1 MARRRTPAGPG
12 THVSILEAGDSVK
25 RILII
30 GATSAIAQHCA
41 RLWANKGA
49 QFFLV
54 SRTEGRLETVTHD
67 LVARGTSVVSHA
79 TLDVLDQASHEATVS
94 RAFESLGACD
104 VVLIAHGVLPDEREC
119 AENPSEAIRQFNIN
133 ATSTISLAALAAAHL
148 RKQGHGTLAVIS
160 SVAGDRGRPSN
171 FHYGAAKAAVSTY
184 CDGLRASLQGTGVN
198 VVTIKPGMVAT
209 PMTAGMPLPKALVA
223 SPEKVARDIV
233 RGIERG
239 AATIYTPWWW
249 RWIMLIIRL
258 IPEAIFV
265 RMKL

>member
-1 MARRRTPAGPG
+1 M
-12 THVSILEAGDSVK
+12 K

-30 GATSAIAQHCA
+30 GATSTIAQHCA
-41 RLWANKGA
+41 RLWAHEGA
-49 QFFLV
+49 EFLLIGR
-54 SRTEGRLETVTHD
+54 STSRLESIGWD
-67 LVARGTSVVSHA
+67 LTARGASTIFWS
-79 TLDVLDQASHEATVS
+79 TLDVLDQEKHDSTIS
-94 RAFESLGACD
+94 GAFEALEGCD
-104 VVLIAHGVLPDEREC
+104 IVLIAHGVLPDEKEC
-119 AENPSEAIRQFNIN
+119 ASNPAEATRQFNIN
-133 ATSTISLAALAAAHL
+133 ATSTISLAAVAAAHL

-184 CDGLRASLQGTGVN
+184 CDGLRASLHGTGVK

-223 SPEKVARDIV
+223 SPDKVARNIV
-233 RGIERG
+233 RGIARG

-258 IPEAIFV
+258 MPEAIFV

>member
-1 MARRRTPAGPG
+1 M
-12 THVSILEAGDSVK
+12 K

-41 RLWANKGA
+41 RLWASEGA
-49 QFFLV
+49 RFFLV
-54 SRTEGRLETVTHD
+54 ARTEGRLEPVTRD
-67 LVARGTSVVSHA
+67 LVARGASAISHA
-79 TLDVLDQASHEATVS
+79 TLDVLDQTSHEATIS
-94 RAFESLGACD
+94 RALESLGNCD
-104 VVLIAHGVLPDEREC
+104 VVLIAHGVLPDERQC
-119 AENPSEAIRQFNIN
+119 AENPAEAIRQFNIN
-133 ATSTISLAALAAAHL
+133 ATATISLAAHAATHL

-233 RGIERG
+233 RGIARG

-258 IPEAIFV
+258 MPEAIFV

>member
-1 MARRRTPAGPG
+1 M
-12 THVSILEAGDSVK
+12 K

-41 RLWANKGA
+41 RLWANGETR
-49 QFFLV
+49 FLLIGR
-54 SRTEGRLETVTHD
+54 STTRLESIGLD
-67 LVARGTSVVSHA
+67 LAARGAPTDFWSI
-79 TLDVLDQASHEATVS
+79 LDVLDQEQHDSTIS
-94 RAFESLGACD
+94 SAFEALGGCD
-104 VVLIAHGVLPDEREC
+104 IVLIAHGVLPDERQC
-119 AENPSEAIRQFNIN
+119 AENPAEAIGQFNIN
-133 ATSTISLAALAAAHL
+133 ATATISLTAHAATHL
-148 RKQGHGTLAVIS
+148 RKQGQGTLAVIS

-184 CDGLRASLQGTGVN
+184 CDGLRASLHGTGIN

-233 RGIERG
+233 RGIARG

>member
-1 MARRRTPAGPG
+1 M
-12 THVSILEAGDSVK
+12 K

-41 RLWANKGA
+41 RQWASEGA
-49 QFFLV
+49 RFFLV
-54 SRTEGRLETVTHD
+54 ARTESRLNPVTRD
-67 LVARGTSVVSHA
+67 LMARGASGVSHA
-79 TLDVLDQASHEATVS
+79 TLDALDHAHHDATVS
-94 RAFESLGACD
+94 RAFESLGAGD
-104 VVLIAHGVLPDEREC
+104 IVLIAHGVLPDEKEC
-119 AENPSEAIRQFNIN
+119 AENPAAAMRQFNIN
-133 ATSTISLAALAAAHL
+133 ATSTISLAAFAASHL

-223 SPEKVARDIV
+223 SPEKVARDIEIGRAHV
-233 RGIERG
+233 
-239 AATIYTPWWW
+239 
-249 RWIMLIIRL
+249 
-258 IPEAIFV
+258 
-265 RMKL
+265 

>member
-1 MARRRTPAGPG
+1 
-12 THVSILEAGDSVK
+12 VK

-41 RLWANKGA
+41 RLWASESA
-49 QFFLV
+49 RFFLV
-54 SRTEGRLETVTHD
+54 ARTESRLEPVTRD
-67 LVARGTSVVSHA
+67 LVARGASGVSHA
-79 TLDVLDQASHEATVS
+79 TLDVLDHASHEATMS
-94 RAFESLGACD
+94 RAFESLGDCD
-104 VVLIAHGVLPDEREC
+104 IVLIAHGVLPDEKEC
-119 AENPSEAIRQFNIN
+119 AANPAQATRQFNIN
-133 ATSTISLAALAAAHL
+133 ATATISLAALAAAHL

-184 CDGLRASLQGTGVN
+184 CDGMRASLKGTGVN

-233 RGIERG
+233 RGIARG
-239 AATIYTPWWW
+239 AATVYTPWWW
-249 RWIMLIIRL
+249 GWIMLVIKS
-258 IPEAIFV
+258 IPESIFV

>member
-1 MARRRTPAGPG
+1 
-12 THVSILEAGDSVK
+12 LK

-41 RLWANKGA
+41 RLWASEGA
-49 QFFLV
+49 KFFLV
-54 SRTEGRLETVTHD
+54 ARTEIRLEPVTRD
-67 LVARGTSVVSHA
+67 LVARGASSASHA
-79 TLDVLDQASHEATVS
+79 TLDVLDHASHEPTVS
-94 RAFESLGACD
+94 RALENLGACD
-104 VVLIAHGVLPDEREC
+104 IVLIAHGVLPDEREC
-119 AENPSEAIRQFNIN
+119 AANPVAAMRQFNIN

-233 RGIERG
+233 RGIARG

-258 IPEAIFV
+258 MPEAIFV
-265 RMKL
+265 RLKL

>member
-1 MARRRTPAGPG
+1 M
-12 THVSILEAGDSVK
+12 K

-41 RLWANKGA
+41 RIWARDGA
-49 QFFLV
+49 QFHLIA
-54 SRTEGRLETVTHD
+54 RTLTHLEDIGLD
-67 LVARGTSVVSHA
+67 LLARGTSTGRSAHYMDK
-79 TLDVLDQASHEATVS
+79 LDVLDQQSHESTLS
-94 RAFESLGACD
+94 KAFTTLGECD
-104 VVLIAHGVLPDEREC
+104 IVLIAHGILPDERQC
-119 AENPSEAIRQFNIN
+119 ADDPAEAIHQFNVN
-133 ATSTISLAALAAAHL
+133 ATATISLAAHAATHL

-184 CDGLRASLQGTGVN
+184 CDGLRASLHGTGVN

-209 PMTAGMPLPKALVA
+209 PMTAGMTLPKVLVA
-223 SPEKVARDIV
+223 SPERVARDIV
-233 RGIERG
+233 NGIARG

-249 RWIMLIIRL
+249 RLVMLVIRL

>member
-1 MARRRTPAGPG
+1 M
-12 THVSILEAGDSVK
+12 K

-30 GATSAIAQHCA
+30 GATSTIAQHCA
-41 RLWANKGA
+41 RLWARDGA
-49 QFFLV
+49 QFHLV
-54 SRTEGRLETVTHD
+54 ARSQEHLVDVGLD
-67 LVARGTSVVSHA
+67 LVARRASQVAPTHYFGI
-79 TLDVLDQASHEATVS
+79 LDVLDQQSHDSTIS
-94 RAFESLGACD
+94 RAFEALGGCD
-104 VVLIAHGVLPDEREC
+104 IVLIAHGVLPDEKEC
-119 AENPSEAIRQFNIN
+119 AENPAEATRQFNIN
-133 ATSTISLAALAAAHL
+133 ATATISLAAHAATHL
-148 RKQGHGTLAVIS
+148 KKQGYGTLAVIS

-171 FHYGAAKAAVSTY
+171 FNYGAAKAAVSTY
-184 CDGLRASLQGTGVN
+184 CDGLRASLHGTGVK

-223 SPEKVARDIV
+223 SPERVARDIV

-249 RWIMLIIRL
+249 RWIMLVIRL

>member
-1 MARRRTPAGPG
+1 M
-12 THVSILEAGDSVK
+12 K

-30 GATSAIAQHCA
+30 GATSTIAQHCA
-41 RLWANKGA
+41 RLWALDGA
-49 QFFLV
+49 QFHLV
-54 SRTEGRLETVTHD
+54 ARSQEHLIDVGRD
-67 LVARGTSVVSHA
+67 LVARGASTGAS
-79 TLDVLDQASHEATVS
+79 TLYFGKLDALDQQSHDSVIST
-94 RAFESLGACD
+94 AFSVLGECD
-104 VVLIAHGVLPDEREC
+104 VVLIAHGVLPDEAQC
-119 AENPSEAIRQFNIN
+119 ADNPAEAIRQFNIN
-133 ATSTISLAALAAAHL
+133 ATATISLAALATAHL

-233 RGIERG
+233 RGIARG

-258 IPEAIFV
+258 MPEAIFM